1 MTKRDFIK
9 QLITLGLSA
18 SSVNALAEVFE
29 SIQKTSVDESST
41 NDAFWQDIRGHYL
54 LKDDYINLE
63 NGYYSIMPQT
73 ILTEYQR
80 LTQEMNL
87 QGSWY
92 MRKQFAQEQIET
104 RKMLV
109 EFAGCGSDE
118 LVITRNTTE
127 SLDIVIGGQHWVS
140 GDEAIMAH
148 QDYGAMLNMFK
159 LMEKRYGIVNR
170 LIHVPN
176 HPISDEEIVK
186 LYEDQITS
194 KTKLIMVCH
203 MINITGHVLPVR
215 KICDMAHQHGVK
227 VMVDGA
233 HSFAHLA
240 GKIPDLHCDYYGTSL
255 HKWLS
260 APLGNGLLYVK
271 KEHIA
276 GLWPMMA
283 EDPLPE
289 DDIRKLN
296 HMGTIPPHTMQ
307 GIKVALTF
315 HNMIGSERKEARLR
329 YLTTYWTT
337 QVRGV
342 KGIQLNTS
350 SDINR
355 YCGIANVGIDSMTP
369 SELANKL
376 LTDYRI
382 WTVAIDRPGVKGCR
396 ITPNVYTS
404 TAELDE
410 LVKALMIINDR

>member
-104 RKMLV
+104 RKMLA

-260 APLGNGLLYVK
+260 APLGNGLL
-271 KEHIA
+271 
-276 GLWPMMA
+276 
-283 EDPLPE
+283 
-289 DDIRKLN
+289 
-296 HMGTIPPHTMQ
+296 
-307 GIKVALTF
+307 
-315 HNMIGSERKEARLR
+315 
-329 YLTTYWTT
+329 
-337 QVRGV
+337 
-342 KGIQLNTS
+342 
-350 SDINR
+350 
-355 YCGIANVGIDSMTP
+355 
-369 SELANKL
+369 
-376 LTDYRI
+376 
-382 WTVAIDRPGVKGCR
+382 
-396 ITPNVYTS
+396 
-404 TAELDE
+404 
-410 LVKALMIINDR
+410 